1 MIKYIALI
9 LTVLFSGLAVA
20 AQDLRV
26 AVNYVTSDPTN
37 RKPLIFYSP
46 AGKLNWSD
54 FKAQP
59 DLDDDVA
66 AVTNAGIGFSIA
78 FHSEGDKANLNISV
92 LCNFNKSESWVKDN
106 RKTPYIL
113 NHEQLHFD
121 IAYIQAMLFVQKL
134 RAAKYTSESFGKV
147 IENIYNDAQES
158 LIAMQTAY
166 DNETKNSQ
174 LPEVQA
180 AWNKKVDDQLKIIKR
195 LF

>member
-66 AVTNAGIGFSIA
+66 ALTNAGIGFSIA

-92 LCNFNKSESWVKDN
+92 LCNFNKSESWVKDD

>member
-59 DLDDDVA
+59 DLDDDVT

-92 LCNFNKSESWVKDN
+92 LCNFNKSESWVKDD

>member
-1 MIKYIALI
+1 MIKYIVLI
-9 LTVLFSGLAVA
+9 FTVLFSGMAVA

-37 RKPLIFYSP
+37 HKPLIFYSP

-54 FKAQP
+54 FRAQP
-59 DLDDDVA
+59 DLEDDVA
-66 AVTNAGIGFSIA
+66 AVTNAGIGFKMA

-92 LCNFNKSESWVKDN
+92 LCNFNKSESWVKDD

-134 RAAKYTSESFGKV
+134 RAAKYTTESFGKV
-147 IENIYNDAQES
+147 IENIYDDAQQS
-158 LIAMQTAY
+158 LVAMQTAY
-166 DNETKNSQ
+166 DKETKNSQ
-174 LPEVQA
+174 LPEIQA